1 MPLIWVNPAFTATT
15 GYSFEEAVGR
25 NCRFLQGDATDPEAP
40 RTMREALESGRDV
53 SLPVLNYRKDGSAFW
68 NHVSISPIHGP
79 DGELTHFVGIQT
91 DVTARVAVDE
101 ERDRALTA
109 ERAAREDAEAAH
121 AQLALLAEAT
131 SQLASTLDVDES
143 LQRLMALVVPKLAD
157 WMLIATAGKHG
168 EVAHV
173 RARHRDGR
181 EEELRTYTEL
191 LERTST
197 RGSILNVMLEGAP
210 PRLLTDYSSR
220 SRRPE
225 RRQWVEDESVL
236 DMSDRLGSESVLFVP
251 LPGRRHVTGVMAL
264 VRGPGSTPYTEHD
277 LAVASDL
284 GRRAGLILDNAR
296 LYESE
301 HRIAETLQRS
311 LLPDLPTIPGIR
323 AAARYLASETG
334 ADVGGDFYELIDL
347 PDGAIG
353 LAIGDV
359 IGHDVLAAAAMGH
372 LRGLLR
378 ACAFDVE
385 EGPGRDPAAVLERV
399 DRLVQG
405 LQVATLSSVTY
416 ARLEAQPDGT
426 WRLRYSSGGHPP
438 LLVRRPDGTVDTLT
452 EADGLLLGVD
462 STPRVSAAV
471 SVAPGSTLLAY
482 TDGLVERR
490 GEDLDVGIERLRRA
504 LAAGPQEVGEL
515 CDHLLAELG
524 DSEDDVAVLAI
535 AL

>member
-1 MPLIWVNPAFTATT
+1 
-15 GYSFEEAVGR
+15 
-25 NCRFLQGDATDPEAP
+25 FLQGDATDPAAP
-40 RTMREALESGRDV
+40 RAMREALEAGRDV
-53 SLPVLNYRKDGSAFW
+53 SLTVLNYRKDGSAFW

-101 ERDRALTA
+101 ERDRALAA
-109 ERAAREDAEAAH
+109 ERAAREEAESAH
-121 AQLALLAEAT
+121 AQLTLLAEAT

-143 LQRLMALVVPKLAD
+143 LDRLMALVVPKLAD
-157 WMLIATAGKHG
+157 WMLVATAGKHG

-173 RARHRDGR
+173 RARHREGR
-181 EEELRTYTEL
+181 EEELRAYTEL

-197 RGSILNVMLEGAP
+197 RGSILNALLDGAP
-210 PRLLTDYSSR
+210 ARRLTDYSSGGV
-220 SRRPE
+220 RPE
-225 RRQWVEDESVL
+225 RRQWVDDESVL
-236 DMSDRLGSESVLFVP
+236 DMSDRLGTESVLFVP
-251 LPGRRHVTGVMAL
+251 LPGRRHVAGAMAL
-264 VRGPGSTPYTEHD
+264 ARGPGSPPYTEQD

-311 LLPDLPTIPGIR
+311 LLPDLPTIPGIT
-323 AAARYLASETG
+323 AAARYLASESG

-347 PDGAIG
+347 PDNAIG

-416 ARLEAQPDGT
+416 ARLEPMPDGP

-438 LLVRRPDGTVDTLT
+438 LLLRRPDGAVDTLDG
-452 EADGLLLGVD
+452 ADGLLLGVD
-462 STPRVSAAV
+462 SQPRTTAFVTVPA
-471 SVAPGSTLLAY
+471 GSTLLAY

-490 GEDLDVGIERLRRA
+490 GESLDVGLERLRRA
-504 LAAGPQEVGEL
+504 FAAGPREVGEL

-524 DSEDDVAVLAI
+524 DSEDDVAVLAL